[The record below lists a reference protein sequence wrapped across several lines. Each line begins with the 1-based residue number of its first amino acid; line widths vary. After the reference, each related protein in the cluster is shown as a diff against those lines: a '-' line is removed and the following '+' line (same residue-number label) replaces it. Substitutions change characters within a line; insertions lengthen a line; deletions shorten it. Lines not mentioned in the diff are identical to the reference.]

1 MIKAKP
7 ISYIDLIPGDILVY
21 SKKAC
26 ISRAIQILT
35 RSKYNHT
42 GTIGSD
48 GYVYEALQ
56 QGYVK
61 QKVKESVK
69 DSIQV
74 IVQRPL
80 HPINVNAL
88 DSAIFDMKDAKYEFI
103 GIWYEIKHQLWGG
116 WKGDKEV
123 KKNVFC
129 SKASAYIEFKQGN
142 ETYNK
147 WWDIS
152 PDEIA
157 ENMFDFET
165 FELILYNI

>member
-7 ISYIDLIPGDILVY
+7 ISYIELIPGDILVY
-21 SKKAC
+21 SKKEW

-42 GTIGSD
+42 GTIASD
-48 GYVYEALQ
+48 GLVGEAIQ
-56 QGYVK
+56 EGYKKRTVK
-61 QKVKESVK
+61 VSVK
-69 DSIQV
+69 GSIQV
-74 IVQRPL
+74 IVKRPK
-80 HPINVNAL
+80 HPIDVNAL
-88 DSAIFDMKDAKYEFI
+88 DSAMFEMRNAKYEFA
-103 GIWYEIKHQLWGG
+103 GIWFEIKHQLKGG

-123 KKNVFC
+123 TRNVFC

-142 ETYNK
+142 ETYNN
-147 WWDIS
+147 WWDVS

-157 ENMFDFET
+157 ENMVDFET